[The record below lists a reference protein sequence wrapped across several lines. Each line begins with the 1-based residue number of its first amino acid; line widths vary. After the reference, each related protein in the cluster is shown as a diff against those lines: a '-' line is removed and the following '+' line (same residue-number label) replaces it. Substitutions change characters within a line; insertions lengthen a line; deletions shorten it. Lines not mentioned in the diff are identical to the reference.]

1 MRSTAVADLSE
12 RWQAARP
19 GRADARPD
27 LRHDRWIETWEE
39 ARPFW
44 PVRLTDGRWCL
55 GLWTTIPVER
65 RRKADGWYYRERP
78 ESDEDGSHRL
88 W

>member
-1 MRSTAVADLSE
+1 MRSTAVADPAKG
-12 RWQAARP
+12 WDAARP
-19 GRADARPD
+19 TRRDARTD
-27 LRHDRWIETWEE
+27 LRRDAWIGSWEE

-65 RRKADGWYYRERP
+65 RPNGGGWDYRERP
-78 ESDEDGSHRL
+78 ETDEDGSHRL